1 MLRPLFSY
9 CLTYST
15 RLFCSTPTWAF
26 RNSTDFGKSQPDFVL
41 DMIKLKPDRD
51 AAAKIE
57 YRTASL
63 QMFPRGGLLFFGGWH
78 DLLEDYLF
86 VEDKKKREKA

>member
-1 MLRPLFSY
+1 
-9 CLTYST
+9 
-15 RLFCSTPTWAF
+15 
-26 RNSTDFGKSQPDFVL
+26 
-41 DMIKLKPDRD
+41 MIKLKPDRD